1 MAASVGFTPAATLV
15 IRWPP
20 LFKPFSVILTSDGP
34 DPMDILF
41 NPFRSLPRVISVSP
55 LALGLTERLPELS
68 VVTLATLVSEPPV
81 PASPLGPL
89 GPTGPVS
96 PFAPA
101 APVSPFSPLIALA

>member
-20 LFKPFSVILTSDGP
+20 LFKPFSVILTADGP

-41 NPFRSLPRVISVSP
+41 NPCRSLPRVISVSP

-68 VVTLATLVSEPPV
+68 VATLATEPPV

-96 PFAPA
+96 P
-101 APVSPFSPLIALA
+101 LIALA